1 MGLFED
7 MEIQR
12 QLVLI
17 TNPGIPGDGHYAKQA
32 QDVIDRWETF
42 FMSPIYGC

>member
-17 TNPGIPGDGHYAKQA
+17 TNPVIPGDEHYAKQA
-32 QDVIDRWETF
+32 QDVIDRWEAF

>member
-17 TNPGIPGDGHYAKQA
+17 TNPGIPGDEHYAKQA
-32 QDVIDRWETF
+32 QEEQGDGYCFTEKI
-42 FMSPIYGC
+42 SQ